1 MIILNSETLLKRKVM
16 NGDAALVSEMSEK
29 ATAQLSS
36 NIPYSELVQIS
47 LLLSSSSF
55 TQSLL

>member
-1 MIILNSETLLKRKVM
+1 M